1 MTYPARRFLVA
12 ATAAATLALA
22 AAPAAAE
29 GPVLLT
35 VSGTIGN
42 ANRGAIDPEYDK
54 LLAFNHVE
62 FDRAMAFDLDMLQA
76 LPQVEL
82 TTDFPKGGAQV
93 TFTGP
98 ALADVLSAAG
108 ASGDTVMIQAMDGY
122 TVEAPAAEMLGA
134 GAVLALTRDGKPLGI
149 GDFGPTQVVFPR
161 SEREDLAD
169 MPDDWWIWQIY
180 HVSVN

>member
-1 MTYPARRFLVA
+1 MTHLARRFLAA

-22 AAPAAAE
+22 AAPATAE

-42 ANRGAIDPEYDK
+42 ANRGAVDPEYDK

-82 TTDFPKGGAQV
+82 TTDFPKDGPQV

-98 ALADVLSAAG
+98 ALADVLSAAD
-108 ASGDTVMIQAMDGY
+108 ANGDTVMIQAMDGY

-169 MPDDWWIWQIY
+169 MPDDWWVWQIY
-180 HVSVN
+180 HISVN